1 MRYVT
6 ERRNADGK
14 VRRYWQRRGHGLVR
28 LPDDD
33 EAMTKMLAR
42 LNREADQPTPPPKP
56 AQATIPGTVRWCI
69 NDYRA
74 GERWAKL
81 ANASKIS
88 YGVHLRALDK
98 KFPRLL
104 MRDFDRNM
112 AKAWLNQI
120 EGVASRNLAR
130 YVLHL
135 LYEHAIEEEL
145 IDRNPILTLR
155 LPRSK
160 ARDQYVRPSDWDRLV
175 TAAGQA
181 KAPVWFVPMLAMML
195 YTAQRV
201 RDALVLQWPKDGE
214 IKVRQ
219 KKTRTLVAM
228 PVHKRLAAEIEKLP
242 KLGVTILRTEAN
254 RHITY
259 ASASSWWTE
268 VKGKAGLAH
277 LQLRDFRRTAVVM
290 MAEAGCSVPQIA
302 SITGHTIASVHR
314 IIETYWVATKP
325 QADAAIGLWERYN
338 PGTESNVERLTPS
351 KTG

>member
-6 ERRNADGK
+6 ERRNASGK

-42 LNREADQPTPPPKP
+42 LNREADGPAPTPAP
-56 AQATIPGTVRWCI
+56 TVIHGTVRWCI

-81 ANASKIS
+81 AKASKVS
-88 YGVHLRALDK
+88 YGVHLRALDE

-104 MRDFDRNM
+104 MRDFDRSM
-112 AKAWLNQI
+112 AKAWLSQI
-120 EGVASRNLAR
+120 DGIASRNLAR
-130 YVLHL
+130 YVLHT
-135 LYEHAIEEEL
+135 LYEHAIEEEV
-145 IDRNPILTLR
+145 IERNPILKLR

-160 ARDQYVRPSDWDRLV
+160 ARDQYVRPADWDHLV
-175 TAAGQA
+175 STAADA
-181 KAPVWFVPMLAMML
+181 KAPAWFVPMMALML

-201 RDALVLQWPKDGE
+201 RDALMLQWPKDGE

-219 KKTRTLVAM
+219 KKTRALVAM
-228 PVHKRLAAEIEKLP
+228 PVHERLAAEIAKLP

-268 VKGKAGLAH
+268 VKVKAGLEH

-290 MAEAGCSVPQIA
+290 MAEAGCSIPQIA
-302 SITGHTIASVHR
+302 SITGHTIGSVHR

-338 PGTESNVERLTPS
+338 PGTESNVGRLTPS